1 MTIAERILAGLQ
13 TKFPGVETAILTRI
27 ANKKAEGVTDESS
40 VDSIVEG
47 IGFQDVLSSYGDFR
61 AGDARITAIR
71 GYEKQHNLKDG
82 KPIESPTPQP
92 QPAPQ
97 PQPGATPDIAAIV
110 KEAVDNAVKPY
121 ADKLSQFE
129 AERNQATRAQQ
140 ISAKAKEYGIPD
152 TLVSMLN
159 IADDADLD
167 AYMKDAK
174 QTFINAGLVEIKPP
188 GQGGQPKNE
197 NEEIAGMI
205 SERTKEIVESK
216 K

>member
-1 MTIAERILAGLQ
+1 MTIIEKILAALQ

-27 ANKKAEGVTDESS
+27 ANKKGDGVTDENMIN
-40 VDSIVEG
+40 SIVEG
-47 IGFQDVLSSYGDFR
+47 IGFQDVLTSYGDFR

-82 KPIESPTPQP
+82 KPIETPPTPQP
-92 QPAPQ
+92 QPQ
-97 PQPGATPDIAAIV
+97 PEVGPDIEAIV
-110 KEAVDNAVKPY
+110 KAAVDNAVKPY

-129 AERNQATRAQQ
+129 TERNQATRAQQ

-152 TLVSMLN
+152 SLVPMLN
-159 IADDADLD
+159 IAEDADLD

-174 QTFINAGLVEIKPP
+174 QTFINAGLSEIKPP
-188 GQGGQPKNE
+188 QQGGGAKNE

-205 SERTKEIVESK
+205 SARTKEIVESK

>member
-1 MTIAERILAGLQ
+1 MTIIEKILAALQ

-27 ANKKAEGVTDESS
+27 ANKKGEGVTDENA

-47 IGFQDVLSSYGDFR
+47 IGFQDVLTSYGDFR

-92 QPAPQ
+92 QPG
-97 PQPGATPDIAAIV
+97 GAPDIAAIV

-152 TLVSMLN
+152 ALVSMLN
-159 IADDADLD
+159 IAEDADLD

-174 QTFINAGLVEIKPP
+174 QTFINAGLSEIKPP
-188 GQGGQPKNE
+188 EQGGQPKNE

-205 SERTKEIVESK
+205 SARTKEIVESK

>member
-1 MTIAERILAGLQ
+1 MTIVEKILAALQ
-13 TKFPGVETAILTRI
+13 TKFPGVESAILTRI
-27 ANKKAEGVTDESS
+27 ANKKGENVTDENAIN
-40 VDSIVEG
+40 SIVEG
-47 IGFQDVLSSYGDFR
+47 VTFQDVLTSYGDFR

-82 KPIESPTPQP
+82 KPIGSPQP

-97 PQPGATPDIAAIV
+97 PKEEPDIAAIV
-110 KEAVDNAVKPY
+110 KTAVDNAVKPY
-121 ADKLSQFE
+121 ADKLAQFE
-129 AERNQATRAQQ
+129 TERNQATRAQQ

-152 TLVSMLN
+152 SLVPMLN

-174 QTFINAGLVEIKPP
+174 QTFINAGLSEVKPP
-188 GQGGQPKNE
+188 QSGGETKTE
-197 NEEIAGMI
+197 SEEIAGMI
-205 SERTKEIVESK
+205 SSRTKEIVESK

>member
-1 MTIAERILAGLQ
+1 MTIIEQILAALQ
-13 TKFPGVETAILTRI
+13 TKFPGVDTAILTRI
-27 ANKKAEGVTDESS
+27 ANKKGEGVTDENA
-40 VDSIVEG
+40 VNSIVEG
-47 IGFQDVLSSYGDFR
+47 IGFQDVLTSYGDFR

-82 KPIESPTPQP
+82 KPIEIPNPQP
-92 QPAPQ
+92 QPEEK
-97 PQPGATPDIAAIV
+97 PDIAAIV
-110 KEAVDNAVKPY
+110 KAAVDTAVKPY

-152 TLVSMLN
+152 ALVPMLS
-159 IADDADLD
+159 IAEDADLD

-174 QTFINAGLVEIKPP
+174 QTFINAGLSEIKPP
-188 GQGGQPKNE
+188 QQGGEAKTE
-197 NEEIAGMI
+197 SEEIAGMI
-205 SERTKEIVESK
+205 SARTKEIVESK

>member
-1 MTIAERILAGLQ
+1 MTIVELILAALQ
-13 TKFPGVETAILTRI
+13 TKFPGVDAAILTRI
-27 ANKKAEGVTDESS
+27 ANKKAEGVTDENAIN
-40 VDSIVEG
+40 SIVEG
-47 IGFQDVLSSYGDFR
+47 IAFQDVLTSYGDFR

-82 KPIESPTPQP
+82 KPIESPIPQP

-97 PQPGATPDIAAIV
+97 PQPGGAPDIAAIV

-129 AERNQATRAQQ
+129 AERSQATRAQQ

-152 TLVSMLN
+152 ALVPMLN
-159 IADDADLD
+159 IAEDADLD
-167 AYMKDAK
+167 TYMKDAK
-174 QTFINAGLVEIKPP
+174 QTFINAGLSEIKPP
-188 GQGGQPKNE
+188 SQGGQPKNE

-205 SERTKEIVESK
+205 SARTKEIVESK

>member
-1 MTIAERILAGLQ
+1 MTIIEKILAALQ

-27 ANKKAEGVTDESS
+27 ANKKGEGVTDENA
-40 VDSIVEG
+40 VNSIVEG
-47 IGFQDVLSSYGDFR
+47 IGFQDVLTSYGDFR

-92 QPAPQ
+92 QPG
-97 PQPGATPDIAAIV
+97 GAPDIAAIV

-159 IADDADLD
+159 IAEDADLD

-174 QTFINAGLVEIKPP
+174 QTFINAGLSEIKPP
-188 GQGGQPKNE
+188 EQGGQPKNE

-205 SERTKEIVESK
+205 SARTKEIVESK

>member
-1 MTIAERILAGLQ
+1 MTIVEQLLAALQ
-13 TKFPGVETAILTRI
+13 TKVPGVDTAILTRI
-27 ANKKAEGVTDESS
+27 ANKKAEGVTDESAIN
-40 VDSIVEG
+40 SIVEG
-47 IGFQDVLSSYGDFR
+47 IAFQDVLTSYGDFR

-82 KPIESPTPQP
+82 KPIESPIPQP

-97 PQPGATPDIAAIV
+97 PQPGGAPDIAAIV
-110 KEAVDNAVKPY
+110 KEAVDKAVKPY
-121 ADKLSQFE
+121 ADRLSQFE
-129 AERNQATRAQQ
+129 TERNQATRAQQ

-152 TLVSMLN
+152 ALVPMLN

-174 QTFINAGLVEIKPP
+174 QTFINAGLSEIKPP
-188 GQGGQPKNE
+188 VPGDQPKNE

-205 SERTKEIVESK
+205 SARTKEIVESK